1 MKKILIV
8 HNKYRFKGGEDI
20 AVENEIKLLK
30 LKYEIRLLS
39 FQNDSK
45 NLFFTMLSFLTNRNY
60 KSGKIFKNVL
70 NEFNPDLVYVH
81 NTWFKASL
89 FIFNILK
96 KMDIP
101 VILKLHNFRYNCS
114 RYLLKKNHINKNEFC
129 TACGM
134 KNDGGIFNK
143 YFQESFLKSIFLIR
157 YGKLYFDV
165 LRKNNLKIFVLTNFH
180 KIFLE
185 NLDIPENKIK
195 VFPNYIEALDKT
207 NINNDKNFI
216 LYAGR
221 ISEEKGVE
229 ELIKQYLKL
238 SEPIFSLKIAG
249 EGPLL
254 KSLME
259 KYKRENIEFLGEVS
273 NEYIKT
279 LILSSMAVVS
289 PTRLLEG
296 QPTLLCEASILG
308 KAAIFPNSEGISEF
322 FPKQTEL
329 SFKQYDY
336 ESLLSKLNM
345 LKNKSLLD
353 SESKNNK
360 KFIEEKLNKE
370 NLLNNFE
377 KIINE

>member
-8 HNKYRFKGGEDI
+8 HNKYRFTGGEDI

-30 LKYEIRLLS
+30 LKYDIRLLS

-45 NLFFTMLSFLTNRNY
+45 NLVFTLLSFLTNRNY

-89 FIFNILK
+89 FIFNILE

-134 KNDGGIFNK
+134 KNDGRIFNK

-165 LRKNNLKIFVLTNFH
+165 LKKSNLKILVLTNFH

-185 NLDIPENKIK
+185 NLDIPKNKIK

-254 KSLME
+254 KSLMDSAMTVIP
-259 KYKRENIEFLGEVS
+259 Y
-273 NEYIKT
+273 T
-279 LILSSMAVVS
+279 LILVVVLIW
-289 PTRLLEG
+289 TRKAFHQTDFSRFRVILL
-296 QPTLLCEASILG
+296 LLMT
-308 KAAIFPNSEGISEF
+308 PH
-322 FPKQTEL
+322 
-329 SFKQYDY
+329 
-336 ESLLSKLNM
+336 LLVWLPGY
-345 LKNKSLLD
+345 LYQWLL
-353 SESKNNK
+353 
-360 KFIEEKLNKE
+360 LY
-370 NLLNNFE
+370 
-377 KIINE
+377 